1 MKIKSNERKG
11 KHLKAD
17 WTFKNCADSFAA
29 SELLLQT
36 LAVRTLMASFVF
48 ISFILLRPF
57 FSFYHNLTLKWV
69 GLTLESV
76 AALAKSTFSLT
87 WTFLLCSA
95 RVYNTLKIAFP
106 RLEIGRVVDFSW
118 SKTLSSEY
126 IKDRKMLSFS
136 KAKVGRHWA
145 SKFDLLIPDLTCFQC
160 QAPSQNF
167 QTNVTT
173 TTKTIRMG
181 TCLKKE
187 YICVQKNL
195 PGSWDTQYKMQI
207 LELWK
212 KLCLDL
218 QALTKYSESTL
229 DL

>member
-1 MKIKSNERKG
+1 
-11 KHLKAD
+11 
-17 WTFKNCADSFAA
+17 
-29 SELLLQT
+29 
-36 LAVRTLMASFVF
+36 
-48 ISFILLRPF
+48 
-57 FSFYHNLTLKWV
+57 
-69 GLTLESV
+69 
-76 AALAKSTFSLT
+76 
-87 WTFLLCSA
+87 
-95 RVYNTLKIAFP
+95 
-106 RLEIGRVVDFSW
+106 
-118 SKTLSSEY
+118 
-126 IKDRKMLSFS
+126 MLSFS

-212 KLCLDL
+212 KYVRICGQLQNILNQHQTYWYIYLDL
-218 QALTKYSESTL
+218 GPSQNIRNIEISTCICGPSLETPMSSALLSPELVFPGSTFFYNSDHCL
-229 DL
+229 KDVAIFYFFSFDVMMRKPF